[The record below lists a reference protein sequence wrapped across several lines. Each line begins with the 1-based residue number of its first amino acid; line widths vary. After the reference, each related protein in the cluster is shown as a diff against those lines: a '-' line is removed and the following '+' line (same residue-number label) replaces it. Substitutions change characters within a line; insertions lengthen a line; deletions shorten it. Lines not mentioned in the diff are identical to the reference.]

1 MKAPRGVVGWER
13 RCHTFFMFSVCSAMK
28 VNTSLNNK
36 YWLKNGFEV
45 LLKVVSFVCASPHFF
60 CSTKPMEVPISL
72 FEKLYTFL
80 CLKCSV
86 FRMLWTLHFTLILG
100 RVSWFSRCLLAV
112 AFASRAALCFFF
124 ALPCR
129 NLCFSCFAC
138 CRLPC
143 CTVVC
148 MSLQSSHVAMCVVLQ
163 GVSFKTVN
171 YMLGEVNYGGR
182 VTDDYD
188 KRLLNTF
195 CKVWFGEHMFD
206 PKFAFFAK
214 G

>member
-1 MKAPRGVVGWER
+1 
-13 RCHTFFMFSVCSAMK
+13 
-28 VNTSLNNK
+28 
-36 YWLKNGFEV
+36 
-45 LLKVVSFVCASPHFF
+45 
-60 CSTKPMEVPISL
+60 
-72 FEKLYTFL
+72 
-80 CLKCSV
+80 
-86 FRMLWTLHFTLILG
+86 
-100 RVSWFSRCLLAV
+100 
-112 AFASRAALCFFF
+112 
-124 ALPCR
+124 
-129 NLCFSCFAC
+129 
-138 CRLPC
+138 
-143 CTVVC
+143 